1 MNREPWHAAVHGVA
15 KNWTWLSDWTGLNWG
30 SLDHSKNEVLRTSG
44 IIWVC
49 FLRAQAVHVHILLTR
64 LATGGFRISN
74 PMARG
79 ALEVIS
85 FHLIMSKWGKR
96 LRDTFEITR
105 LCWTHI
111 LLNWCS
117 SRLPLHLWSLG
128 SLFRHLKLWSSAAH
142 VWLRSFNMQ
151 TYGLCP
157 ARIPDHVRLLWPHGL

>member
-1 MNREPWHAAVHGVA
+1 MTWVTE
-15 KNWTWLSDWTGLNWG
+15 KNWTEGPWTIAE
-30 SLDHSKNEVLRTSG
+30 NEVLRTSG

-49 FLRAQAVHVHILLTR
+49 FLHAQAVHVHILLTR
-64 LATGGFRISN
+64 LATAGQ

-79 ALEVIS
+79 ALEVIY
-85 FHLIMSKWGKR
+85 FHLIVSKWGKR
-96 LRDTFEITR
+96 LRDTFEITW

-117 SRLPLHLWSLG
+117 SRLPLHLWSLD

-157 ARIPDHVRLLWPHGL
+157 ACIPDRVWLLWPHGL